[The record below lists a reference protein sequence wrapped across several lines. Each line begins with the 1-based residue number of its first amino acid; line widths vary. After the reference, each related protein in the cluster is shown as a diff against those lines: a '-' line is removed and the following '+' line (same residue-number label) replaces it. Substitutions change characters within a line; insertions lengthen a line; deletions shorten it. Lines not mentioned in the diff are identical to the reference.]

1 MLLRMAV
8 RNVLATPVRTIII
21 GLLVV
26 FGTTLVV
33 VGGSLLSALDR
44 SMARSVVGSVSGH
57 LQVWSDTARDKVDLF
72 NAPVG
77 TPDLGRIDDF
87 HALKHELERV
97 PGVEAV
103 IPMGT
108 DFATVFSG
116 NLLDVKI
123 AELRKALETG
133 DAPREA
139 VVSEHIRSMVQLLQN
154 SGQNLKGFSRVEQL
168 ASDAIVRPGD
178 VELALSDEFWARL
191 GACSTK
197 PEGAPEATPDVP
209 PEEAGCEASLEF
221 LENKIAPLAMDETM
235 LFLRYIGTDPQAFA
249 KSFDMFE
256 IVDGQMIPPGQRG
269 FLMAKQ
275 MYERQVKH
283 PVARRFDQIRERRE
297 RGDTIAGTPEVRTMA
312 DQLARLSK
320 EIVLQLDGPARAT
333 VTDALRAFLKS
344 DLKDPTALATAFL
357 TVDDETFDARNAFFY
372 ETIAPHVVL
381 YKVRVGDTLT
391 IRSVTRSGYMTAVN
405 VKVYG
410 TYRFKGLEKSMLA
423 GVYNLMDLMTFRD
436 LYGYMTEDRR
446 RELAEIQTASGTR
459 QVERA
464 KAEDELFGQ
473 KEEAPADVGAPLPAP
488 PEGQAAAPSGF
499 DEFAGIDMKEG
510 GRRYDRELMNRV
522 YSQDELET
530 GVVIQAALKL
540 DGMDRIPEAK
550 AAIEAL
556 STEKRL
562 GLRVADWREV
572 SGLVGKFIGVIW
584 IVLVTAI
591 VIIFLVALV
600 IINNSMVMATLDRT
614 REIGAMRAMGAQKR
628 TILGL
633 LTLESVVLGF
643 GFGLL
648 GVLLGSGLVLVLG
661 QVGIPAFNDE
671 LYFLFAGPRLLP
683 GLAPAHFLVAFAV
696 VFVVTVASV
705 FYPARL
711 AMAVQPVEAMGKED

>member
-1 MLLRMAV
+1 MMLLRMAV
-8 RNVLATPVRTIII
+8 RNVLATPVRTLII

-33 VGGSLLSALDR
+33 VGGALLSTLDR
-44 SMARSVVGSVSGH
+44 SMAQSVVGSVSGH
-57 LQVWSDTARDKVDLF
+57 LQVWSDQARDKVDLF
-72 NAPVG
+72 NAPTG
-77 TPDLGRIDDF
+77 TPDLGRIENF
-87 HALKHELERV
+87 HALKDELQTV
-97 PGVEAV
+97 PGVQAV

-123 AELRKALETG
+123 GELRQALDKG
-133 DAPREA
+133 DAAREA
-139 VVSEHIRSMVQLLQN
+139 VVSEHLRSMIGLLKN
-154 SGQNLKGFSRVEQL
+154 AGQNLKGFARVSQL
-168 ASDAIVRPGD
+168 ADDAIVRPED
-178 VELALSDEFWARL
+178 VDRALSTEFWATLDEHRD
-191 GACSTK
+191 
-197 PEGAPEATPDVP
+197 EGLD
-209 PEEAGCEASLEF
+209 F
-221 LENKIAPLAMDETM
+221 LENRIAPLAMDESM

-249 KSFDMFE
+249 KSFDTFE

-269 FLMAKQ
+269 FLFAKQ

-283 PVARRFDQIRERRE
+283 PVARRFDHLCDRAE
-297 RGDTIAGTPEVRTMA
+297 RGETISTTPEAKTEA
-312 DQLARLSK
+312 EQLARLGK
-320 EIVLQLDGPARAT
+320 EIVLQLDGPARAE
-333 VTDALRAFLKS
+333 VTTALQALLKSQQADISALVAEFLK
-344 DLKDPTALATAFL
+344 
-357 TVDDETFDARNAFFY
+357 VDDATLVPRRDFFY
-372 ETIAPHVVL
+372 ETIAPHLVL

-446 RELAEIQTASGTR
+446 RELAEMQKASGAR
-459 QVERA
+459 QIDRA
-464 KAEDELFGQ
+464 KAEDELFGG
-473 KEEAPADVGAPLPAP
+473 DVGAPLAAPPKEQVAVAEAPPAPAPETQVAEAPPPAPAP
-488 PEGQAAAPSGF
+488 PAGF
-499 DEFAGIDMKEG
+499 DEFAGVDMKDG
-510 GRRYDRELMNRV
+510 GRRYDQDLLNRV
-522 YSQDELET
+522 YSPDEIET
-530 GVVIQAALKL
+530 GVVTQVALRL
-540 DGMDRIPEAK
+540 DSIDRIPEAK
-550 AAIEAL
+550 ATIEAL
-556 STEKRL
+556 SKEKNL

-633 LTLESVVLGF
+633 LVLESVVLGF
-643 GFGLL
+643 GFGLV
-648 GVLLGSGLVLVLG
+648 GVALGSTIILVLG
-661 QVGIPAFNDE
+661 HVGIPAFTDE

-683 GLAPAHFLVAFAV
+683 TLAPEHFLVAFAV

>member
-1 MLLRMAV
+1 MMLLRMAV
-8 RNVLATPVRTIII
+8 RNVLATPVRTLII

-33 VGGSLLSALDR
+33 VGGALLSTLDR
-44 SMARSVVGSVSGH
+44 SMAQSVVGSVSGH
-57 LQVWSDTARDKVDLF
+57 LQVWSDQARDKVDLF
-72 NAPVG
+72 NAPTG
-77 TPDLGRIDDF
+77 TPDLGRFENF
-87 HALKHELERV
+87 HALKDELQTV
-97 PGVEAV
+97 PGVQAV

-123 AELRKALETG
+123 GELRQALDKG
-133 DAPREA
+133 DAAREA
-139 VVSEHIRSMVQLLQN
+139 VVSEHLRSMIGLLKN
-154 SGQNLKGFSRVEQL
+154 AGQNLKGFARVSQL
-168 ASDAIVRPGD
+168 ADDAIVRPED
-178 VELALSDEFWARL
+178 VDRALSTEFWATLDEHRD
-191 GACSTK
+191 
-197 PEGAPEATPDVP
+197 EGLD
-209 PEEAGCEASLEF
+209 F
-221 LENKIAPLAMDETM
+221 LENRIAPLAMDESM

-249 KSFDMFE
+249 KSFDTFE

-269 FLMAKQ
+269 FLFAKQ

-283 PVARRFDQIRERRE
+283 PVARRFDHLCDRAE
-297 RGDTIAGTPEVRTMA
+297 RGETISTTPEAKTEA
-312 DQLARLSK
+312 EQLARLGK
-320 EIVLQLDGPARAT
+320 EIVLQLDGPARAE
-333 VTDALRAFLKS
+333 VTTALQALLKRHDADISALVAEFLK
-344 DLKDPTALATAFL
+344 
-357 TVDDETFDARNAFFY
+357 VDDATLVPRRDFFY
-372 ETIAPHVVL
+372 ETIAPHLVL

-446 RELAEIQTASGTR
+446 RELAEMQKASGAR
-459 QVERA
+459 QIDRA
-464 KAEDELFGQ
+464 KAEDELFGGG
-473 KEEAPADVGAPLPAP
+473 VGAPLAAP
-488 PEGQAAAPSGF
+488 PADAPAAAEEIGEKKGF
-499 DEFAGIDMKEG
+499 DEFAGVDMKDG
-510 GRRYDRELMNRV
+510 GRRYDQDLLNRV
-522 YSQDELET
+522 YSPDEIET
-530 GVVIQAALKL
+530 GVVTQVALRL
-540 DGMDRIPEAK
+540 DSIDRIPEAK
-550 AAIEAL
+550 ATIEAL
-556 STEKRL
+556 SKEKNL

-633 LTLESVVLGF
+633 LVLESVVLGF
-643 GFGLL
+643 GFGLV
-648 GVLLGSGLVLVLG
+648 GVALGSTIILVLG
-661 QVGIPAFNDE
+661 HVGIPAFTDE

-683 GLAPAHFLVAFAV
+683 SLAPEHFLVAFAV

>member
-1 MLLRMAV
+1 MMLLRMAV
-8 RNVLATPVRTIII
+8 RNVLATPVRTLII

-57 LQVWSDTARDKVDLF
+57 LQVWSDQARDNVDLF

-77 TPDLGRIDDF
+77 TPDLGRIEDF
-87 HALKHELERV
+87 HALKEQLVTV

-116 NLLDVKI
+116 NMLDVKT
-123 AELRKALETG
+123 AELRTALETG

-139 VVSEHIRSMVQLLQN
+139 VLSEHIRSMIQLLKD
-154 SGQNLKGFSRVEQL
+154 SGHNLKGFSRVEQL
-168 ASDAIVRPGD
+168 TDDAIVRPGD
-178 VELALSDEFWARL
+178 VERALSTEFWATL
-191 GACSTK
+191 AASCSAGAT
-197 PEGAPEATPDVP
+197 EDDLREREAD
-209 PEEAGCEASLEF
+209 LEF

-235 LFLRYIGTDPQAFA
+235 LFLRYIGTDPQVFA

-269 FLMAKQ
+269 FLFAKQ

-283 PVARRFDQIRERRE
+283 PVARRFDQIKERRE
-297 RGDTIAGTPEVRTMA
+297 RGDTIAGTPEVKTLA
-312 DQLARLSK
+312 DQLSRLAK
-320 EIVLQLDGPARAT
+320 EIVLQLDGPARAE
-333 VTDALRAFLKS
+333 VTDALRALLKTDQPDAS
-344 DLKDPTALATAFL
+344 ALVTAFL
-357 TVDDETFDARNAFFY
+357 TVDDASFDARLGFFY
-372 ETIAPHVVL
+372 DTIAPHLVL

-446 RELAEIQTASGTR
+446 RELAEIQTASGAR

-464 KAEDELFGQ
+464 KAEDELFDQ
-473 KEEAPADVGAPLPAP
+473 KEEAPA
-488 PEGQAAAPSGF
+488 EAAAPTGF
-499 DEFAGIDMKEG
+499 DEFAGVDMRDG
-510 GRRYDRELMNRV
+510 GRRYDHELLNRV
-522 YSQDELET
+522 YTQDELES

-550 AAIEAL
+550 ASIEAL
-556 STEKRL
+556 SKEKGL

-628 TILGL
+628 TIMSLML
-633 LTLESVVLGF
+633 LESVVLGF
-643 GFGLL
+643 GFGLV
-648 GVLLGSGLVLVLG
+648 GVGLGSSVVLVLG
-661 QVGIPAFNDE
+661 HVGIPAFTDE

-683 GLAPAHFLVAFAV
+683 TLAPEHFLVAFGV

-705 FYPARL
+705 FYPVRL

>member
-1 MLLRMAV
+1 MMLLRMAV
-8 RNVLATPVRTIII
+8 RNVLATPVRTLII

-33 VGGSLLSALDR
+33 VGGALLSTLDR
-44 SMARSVVGSVSGH
+44 SMAQSVVGSVSGH
-57 LQVWSDTARDKVDLF
+57 LQVWSDQARDKVDLF
-72 NAPVG
+72 NAPTG
-77 TPDLGRIDDF
+77 TPDLGRIENF
-87 HALKHELERV
+87 HALKDELQTV
-97 PGVEAV
+97 PGVQAV

-123 AELRKALETG
+123 GELRQALDKG
-133 DAPREA
+133 DAAREA
-139 VVSEHIRSMVQLLQN
+139 VVSEHLRSMIGLLKN
-154 SGQNLKGFSRVEQL
+154 AGQNLKGFARVSQL
-168 ASDAIVRPGD
+168 ADDAIVRPED
-178 VELALSDEFWARL
+178 VDRALSTEFWATLDEHRD
-191 GACSTK
+191 
-197 PEGAPEATPDVP
+197 EGLD
-209 PEEAGCEASLEF
+209 F
-221 LENKIAPLAMDETM
+221 LENRIAPLAMDESM

-249 KSFDMFE
+249 KSFDTFE

-269 FLMAKQ
+269 FLFAKQ

-283 PVARRFDQIRERRE
+283 PVARRFDHLCDRAE
-297 RGDTIAGTPEVRTMA
+297 RGETISTTPEAKTEA
-312 DQLARLSK
+312 EQLARLGK
-320 EIVLQLDGPARAT
+320 EIVLQLDGPARAE
-333 VTDALRAFLKS
+333 VTTALQALLKRHDADISALVAEFLK
-344 DLKDPTALATAFL
+344 
-357 TVDDETFDARNAFFY
+357 VDDATLVPRRDFFY
-372 ETIAPHVVL
+372 ETIAPHLVL

-446 RELAEIQTASGTR
+446 RELAEMQKASGAR
-459 QVERA
+459 QIDRA
-464 KAEDELFGQ
+464 KAEDELFGGG
-473 KEEAPADVGAPLPAP
+473 VGAPLAAP
-488 PEGQAAAPSGF
+488 PADAPAAAEEIGEKKGF
-499 DEFAGIDMKEG
+499 DEFAGVDMKDG
-510 GRRYDRELMNRV
+510 GRRYDQDLLNRV
-522 YSQDELET
+522 YSPDEIET
-530 GVVIQAALKL
+530 GVVTQVALRL
-540 DGMDRIPEAK
+540 DSIDRIPEAK
-550 AAIEAL
+550 ATIEAL
-556 STEKRL
+556 SKEKNL

-633 LTLESVVLGF
+633 LVLESVVLGF
-643 GFGLL
+643 GFGLV
-648 GVLLGSGLVLVLG
+648 GVALGSTIILVLG
-661 QVGIPAFNDE
+661 HVGIPAFTDE

-683 GLAPAHFLVAFAV
+683 SLAPEHFLVAFAV